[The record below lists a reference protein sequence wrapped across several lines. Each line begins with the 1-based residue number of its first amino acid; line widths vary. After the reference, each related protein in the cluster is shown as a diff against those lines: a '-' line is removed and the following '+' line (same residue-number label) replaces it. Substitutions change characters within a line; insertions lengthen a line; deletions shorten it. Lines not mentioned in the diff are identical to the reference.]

1 MARTGKP
8 ARRNGAKS
16 GGGNNAPSG
25 LYPAK
30 GGGPNDYVYLTT
42 SRANPEHWSR
52 LMKLIGREELIEDP
66 RFATGDLR
74 VKNEKELD
82 AIIGEWTRQHD
93 KREAMEKLI
102 AVGVPSGA
110 VFDTMELQNE
120 PTFEER
126 GIMQTVHH
134 HNGDYKMATWPV
146 RIDGKTVRLKPRRRS
161 AAIAPRYCRT
171 GSASAPA
178 RSRACAAT
186 ACSEVES
193 PHIGPLPASQGE
205 GGTRAAGG
213 RGAAAAQK
221 S

>member
-1 MARTGKP
+1 MAPTGKA
-8 ARRNGAKS
+8 ARPTGPRS

-52 LMKLIGREELIEDP
+52 LMKLIGREELIED
-66 RFATGDLR
+66 RLCATGNDR
-74 VKNEKELD
+74 VAQEKDLD
-82 AIIGEWTRQHD
+82 AIIGEWPRQHD

-126 GIMQTVHH
+126 GIMQVVHH
-134 HNGDYKMATWPV
+134 RQGDYKMATWPV
-146 RIDGKTVRLKPRRRS
+146 RVDGKTVRLKPSPALGGDS
-161 AAIAPRYCRT
+161 AEVLHNWLGLDGGEIPAPDRD
-171 GSASAPA
+171 
-178 RSRACAAT
+178 
-186 ACSEVES
+186 
-193 PHIGPLPASQGE
+193 
-205 GGTRAAGG
+205 GG
-213 RGAAAAQK
+213 
-221 S
+221 

>member
-1 MARTGKP
+1 
-8 ARRNGAKS
+8 
-16 GGGNNAPSG
+16 
-25 LYPAK
+25 
-30 GGGPNDYVYLTT
+30 
-42 SRANPEHWSR
+42 
-52 LMKLIGREELIEDP
+52 MKLIGREDLIEDP

-120 PTFEER
+120 PSFEER

-146 RIDGKTVRLKPRRRS
+146 RVDGKTVRLKGSPALGQDS
-161 AAIAPRYCRT
+161 AEVLHSWLGVSDSEIAALR
-171 GSASAPA
+171 
-178 RSRACAAT
+178 
-186 ACSEVES
+186 
-193 PHIGPLPASQGE
+193 QE
-205 GGTRAAGG
+205 GVL
-213 RGAAAAQK
+213 
-221 S
+221 

>member
-1 MARTGKP
+1 MQDAMVHYMRTCFATMARTGRA

-52 LMKLIGREELIEDP
+52 LCKLIGREELLEDP
-66 RFATGDLR
+66 RFATGNDR
-74 VKNEKELD
+74 VDHSVELD
-82 AIIGEWTRQHD
+82 AIIGEWTVKHE

-126 GIMQTVHH
+126 GFMQTVTH
-134 HNGDYKMATWPV
+134 HNGGEYKMASWPV
-146 RIDGKTVRLKPRRRS
+146 RIDGKTVQVKGSPAPGGNTAEVLQSWLGLSEGDQAALK
-161 AAIAPRYCRT
+161 AEKVI
-171 GSASAPA
+171 
-178 RSRACAAT
+178 
-186 ACSEVES
+186 
-193 PHIGPLPASQGE
+193 
-205 GGTRAAGG
+205 
-213 RGAAAAQK
+213 
-221 S
+221 